1 MHQSVLPGFELLVM
15 APQEVMDNYHKA
27 ETEGEINEMILKVCY
42 EAQNKTVS
50 DAQFRQMISKLITK
64 KADILEERMPT
75 IRL

>member
-15 APQEVMDNYHKA
+15 APQEVMDNYHRA

-42 EAQNKTVS
+42 EAQSKTVS